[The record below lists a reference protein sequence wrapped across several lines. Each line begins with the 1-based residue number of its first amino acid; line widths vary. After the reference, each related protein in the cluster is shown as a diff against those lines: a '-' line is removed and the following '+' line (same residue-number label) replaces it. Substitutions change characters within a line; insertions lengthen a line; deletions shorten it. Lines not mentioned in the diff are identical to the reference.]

1 MDRFWKSHFSKTLAY
16 IFVNRGVKFDLATLL
31 QRAQARLGLPGFLIL
46 LFVMLASRRFHMA
59 AKLQQVS
66 DCLPALFGDRPL
78 VVRAAVVDVRES
90 SGLLKYSSDTQRQ

>member
-1 MDRFWKSHFSKTLAY
+1 MVAGRPDHH
-16 IFVNRGVKFDLATLL
+16 
-31 QRAQARLGLPGFLIL
+31 RAQILADDPFCPMGWAARCENRRATGLLNPFICRAGLP
-46 LFVMLASRRFHMA
+46 RRFYMA
-59 AKLQQVS
+59 VKLQQVS